1 MSSETFDAAWLALR
15 EAVDHRSRSAAHA
28 SALSHWLEDSTPTIV
43 DLGSGTGSN
52 LRYLAPRLPTPQ
64 SWTLIDHDPALLH
77 RVDSP
82 SDGWTVRPVVA
93 DLSDAGS
100 EEMGTILG
108 SADIVTASALLDLVS
123 EAWMSGIA
131 EQCAAHGCA
140 ALFALSYDGSVEW
153 SGEAHADD
161 SLVLEAVNA
170 HQRGDKGL
178 GHALGPDA
186 GSVAARCFE
195 DLGYRTDVARSPWH
209 LGPGEAELGRALV
222 DGWVSA
228 ATAMHPEDEARIRI
242 WGDSRRAD
250 LAGGRTTL
258 TVGHLDVL
266 ALPPK
271 RGGQRAPSK
280 KGGQPA
286 P

>member
-15 EAVDHRSRSAAHA
+15 EAVDHRSRSAAQA
-28 SALSHWLEDSTPTIV
+28 ADLSRWLEDSAATVV

-77 RVDSP
+77 RVDSL
-82 SDGWTVRPVVA
+82 SDGWSVRPVVA
-93 DLSDAGS
+93 DLSDIGS
-100 EEMGTILG
+100 EEMSTILG
-108 SADIVTASALLDLVS
+108 GADVVTASALLDLVS
-123 EAWMSGIA
+123 ETWMSGIA
-131 EQCAAHGCA
+131 VQCATRGCA

-153 SGEAHADD
+153 SGGAHPDD
-161 SLVLEAVNA
+161 TFVRDAVNA

-178 GHALGPDA
+178 GQALGPDA
-186 GSVAARCFE
+186 GSVAAQCFE
-195 DLGYRTDVARSPWH
+195 DLGYRTDVAHTPWH
-209 LGPGEAELGRALV
+209 LGVEEAELGRVLV

-228 ATAMHPEDEARIRI
+228 AIAIHPEDEARIRI

-266 ALPPK
+266 ALPP
-271 RGGQRAPSK
+271 RGR
-280 KGGQPA
+280 QPA